1 MTREAVD
8 FLCDRVLIDR
18 GIPHGFGRRGAQA
31 PEKTVFPVQVHG
43 IDIFEVSSTTPS
55 LRARAD
61 IVITSTA
68 GVSVG
73 IVTADCVPVLVAAE
87 DGGVV
92 GAIHTGWRG
101 LASGVLETGLQAI
114 RALAKGVDLVA
125 AVGPAARGCCYEVD
139 QRVREAVA
147 EKYSAG
153 LDEVLIAGRRGHF
166 QFDLARLATWVLGQ
180 NGVDCQRIGVENRL
194 CTICPG
200 DRFESYRRD
209 GPAAGRLPHFITRPL
224 VAPGQG

>member
-92 GAIHTGWRG
+92 GAIHAGWRG

-139 QRVREAVA
+139 QRVREAA
-147 EKYSAG
+147 
-153 LDEVLIAGRRGHF
+153 I
-166 QFDLARLATWVLGQ
+166 
-180 NGVDCQRIGVENRL
+180 
-194 CTICPG
+194 
-200 DRFESYRRD
+200 
-209 GPAAGRLPHFITRPL
+209 
-224 VAPGQG
+224 